1 MKLNRY
7 WQQPCVPFPEE
18 DGVATAQHEME
29 TAADEEAEAARRRAT
44 PQGQRDESEAS
55 ATMAAAAAAGR
66 SSRSLGPVRPTPRI
80 RKAVALAVIFTETNQ
95 RVAVPEGKENGFCLD
110 SLSDKWRSRFGLG
123 KGGSLAQNIS
133 FIHFFTRFFFSAL
146 R

>member
-1 MKLNRY
+1 
-7 WQQPCVPFPEE
+7 
-18 DGVATAQHEME
+18 ME
-29 TAADEEAEAARRRAT
+29 TAADEEGEAEAARRRAT

-55 ATMAAAAAAGR
+55 ATMAAAAAGR
-66 SSRSLGPVRPTPRI
+66 WSRSLGPVRPTPRI
-80 RKAVALAVIFTETNQ
+80 RKAVALAVIFTEANQ
-95 RVAVPEGKENGFCLD
+95 RVAVREGKENGFCLD

>member
-1 MKLNRY
+1 
-7 WQQPCVPFPEE
+7 
-18 DGVATAQHEME
+18 ME

-55 ATMAAAAAAGR
+55 ATMAAAAAAAAGR

-95 RVAVPEGKENGFCLD
+95 RVAVREGKENGFCLD